1 MFKTIRDVASTY
13 KVSTA
18 TIRRWVRNG
27 AFPKPI
33 RMSSGTVRYLQKDID
48 AWEASK
54 EASSTPKKKGAEA
67 PSL

>member
-1 MFKTIRDVASTY
+1 MFKTIKDVASAY
-13 KVSTA
+13 KVSPC

-33 RMSSGTVRYLQKDID
+33 RMSYGTIRYLQKDID
-48 AWEASK
+48 AWEASM
-54 EASSTPKKKGAEA
+54 EASSTKKEKGAEA